1 MKSERRHTYYNT
13 YFYFRERISRRSHR
27 DTNAKCTF
35 GFNATF
41 GSEAKRCFGL
51 EVTFVSVSMKSGK
64 RNQNL
69 NPKQNFSFIAD
80 TLLLQSRAI

>member
-13 YFYFRERISRRSHR
+13 YFYFRERICRRSHR

-41 GSEAKRCFGL
+41 GSEV
-51 EVTFVSVSMKSGK
+51 VTFVSVSLKSGK
-64 RNQNL
+64 RNQNQ
-69 NPKQNFSFIAD
+69 NPKQYFGFIAN
-80 TLLLQSRAI
+80 TLLRYQD